1 MIRRHFILTVFLALG
16 IGLFGCGGGE
26 TGSRPN
32 LVLITLD
39 TTRAD
44 VLGCYGGSVE
54 TPVMDR
60 LAAEGVR
67 FDNAW
72 TVTPLTLPSHAS
84 ILTGLYPP
92 SHGIRENTNFRLA
105 PGVRTLAEHLQENGY
120 RTRAAVSSFVLSG
133 IFGLDQGFDLYDEPR
148 SGEKF
153 MPGGRSVEFR
163 EILERKA
170 GETTDRA
177 LYGLDPAGDQPYF
190 LWVHYFD
197 PHSTYEPPEPFAS
210 QYRED
215 LYRGEVAYVDSE
227 IGRLLSELKERGLLE
242 NTLVAVVADHGE
254 SLGEHGEATHGLFIY
269 RSTIQVP
276 LILHMPGVVEKG
288 AVRTDPVSVVDLV
301 PTVLDLMEVAPITL
315 PVEAAGRSVAVAVQS
330 RPLYSESELSMRA
343 YGWAPLYSLHDGD
356 TRFIAAPEPE
366 LYDMAADRGEQVN
379 LAPSRP
385 EQLRDWQRRLA
396 VLVDRFP
403 PPPEIGTAGLEDED
417 RSLLMSLG
425 YVSGS
430 GSPKVT
436 DGDPADPKDQV
447 ALHNDVV
454 RAGELLGS
462 GDFRQAGTVAGS
474 VVARD
479 PDNPGALALSGVL
492 AAAEGD
498 AGRVADDLLRAA
510 ELAPGNWEIRRNL
523 ANALHTAGDIAGASR
538 EYRAALELQP
548 NVPSVW
554 FGLGNVLFAGGD
566 LVRAEEAYRRALA
579 LDREQPAVQA
589 ALGVTLGKRGDLEEG
604 RRMLSEALELEPA
617 MADAWNQLGI
627 LEEKSGNL
635 EGAKAAYLRVLA
647 LEPAHADGLFNAAK
661 VSLRLGDR
669 DGARAWLDKLHQ
681 ANPDYPLAPV
691 LEERLRRP

>member
-1 MIRRHFILTVFLALG
+1 MTCQRIFALAFV
-16 IGLFGCGGGE
+16 IGLTGCGGGE
-26 TGSRPN
+26 SESPPN
-32 LVLITLD
+32 LLLITVD
-39 TTRAD
+39 TVRAD

-54 TPVMDR
+54 TPVIDR

-105 PGVRTLAEHLQENGY
+105 PGVRTLAEHLRENGY
-120 RTRAAVSSFVLSG
+120 RTRAVVSSFVLSG
-133 IFGLDQGFDLYDEPR
+133 IFGLDQGFDVYDEPR
-148 SGEKF
+148 SGKMI

-170 GETTDRA
+170 GETTRQV
-177 LYGLDPAGDQPYF
+177 LNGLDPAMDQPYF

-197 PHSTYEPPEPFAS
+197 PHSAYEPPEPFAS
-210 QYRED
+210 RYRDD

-227 IGRLLSELKERGLLE
+227 IGRLLSGLKERDLLE

-254 SLGEHGEATHGLFIY
+254 SLGEHGEATHGLFVY

-276 LILHMPGVVEKG
+276 LILHMPGVVEQG
-288 AVRTDPVSVVDLV
+288 AIRTDPVSVVDLV
-301 PTVLDLMEVAPITL
+301 PTVLDLMEVPPIAL
-315 PVEAAGRSVAVAVQS
+315 PAEVAGRSVAGVVAPQA
-330 RPLYSESELSMRA
+330 LYAESELSMRA
-343 YGWAPLYSLHDGD
+343 YGWAPLYSLHDGG

-366 LYDMAADRGEQVN
+366 LYDMTADRGERVN
-379 LAPSRP
+379 LASSRP
-385 EQLRDWQRRLA
+385 EQVRDWQRRLA
-396 VLVDRFP
+396 VLTDRFP
-403 PPPEIGTAGLEDED
+403 PPPEIGTAGLDEEEL
-417 RSLLMSLG
+417 SLLMSLG

-430 GSPKVT
+430 GGPGAT
-436 DGDPADPKDQV
+436 HGDRADPKDRV
-447 ALHNDVV
+447 SLHNDLI
-454 RAGELLGS
+454 RAGALLGS
-462 GDFRQAGTVAGS
+462 GDRREAGTVVGS
-474 VVARD
+474 VLARD

-492 AAAEGD
+492 AAAEGGRG
-498 AGRVADDLLRAA
+498 AGADDLRRAA

-523 ANALHTAGDIAGASR
+523 ANALHTTGDLAGAAR

-548 NVPSVW
+548 DVSSTW

-566 LVRAEEAYRRALA
+566 LERAEEAYRRSME
-579 LDREQPAVQA
+579 LDGDQPAVRA
-589 ALGVTLGKRGDLEEG
+589 ALGVALGKRGDLEKG
-604 RRMLSEALELEPA
+604 RRMLAEALELEPG

-635 EGAKAAYLRVLA
+635 EGARAAYLRTLA
-647 LEPAHADGLFNAAK
+647 LEPAHPDGLFNVAK

-669 DGARAWLDKLHQ
+669 DGARAWLDKLQ
-681 ANPDYPLAPV
+681 RIAPDYPLAPV
-691 LEERLRRP
+691 LEERLRLP